1 MDRFHPDNY
10 QDDLDDYLAGG
21 MSAPSQPGNLADDAE
36 RQAYLDQLT
45 AQLLASLQL
54 NIPQPDFSRATP
66 ATDVDP
72 RAANFPA
79 TGTPRMRRY

>member
-1 MDRFHPDNY
+1 MDRFNPDNY

-21 MSAPSQPGNLADDAE
+21 MSAAPSQPGNLADDTQ

-45 AQLLASLQL
+45 AQLLASLKL
-54 NIPQPDFSRATP
+54 NVPQPDYSRPTP
-66 ATDVDP
+66 PMQDAPDV
-72 RAANFPA
+72 FPA